1 MKIISVIV
9 ILSLL
14 FISGCTA
21 SVNNETTTKSEA
33 ENTTVSN
40 DYNMVF
46 SDKIT
51 FYRISRDNFEMFLNE
66 PLHSFLKN
74 NCSNEATLNS
84 SGVYTRGS
92 ALFRV
97 NKEQF
102 EFLSNENN
110 LSNYL
115 SENGIF
121 GTIKNTAILDV
132 PKAPI
137 IIWIET
143 DTENIFVT
151 VDEKA
156 EEKLDEEYTLSLYSN
171 QEFCNKFKKRDGKL
185 VVLGKEINS
194 DFTPQ
199 IYNDYA
205 DVSFIEVINAL
216 NVKTEVKNN
225 LIYIHTKNDVYILNE
240 EECLLYKKSDRNKTN
255 LLHLISGDYYF
266 VYSSNGKLIVDSEV
280 LVSTLYGIGIKI
292 SGKVDSENNTVN
304 INLR

>member
-1 MKIISVIV
+1 
-9 ILSLL
+9 
-14 FISGCTA
+14 
-21 SVNNETTTKSEA
+21 
-33 ENTTVSN
+33 
-40 DYNMVF
+40 
-46 SDKIT
+46 
-51 FYRISRDNFEMFLNE
+51 
-66 PLHSFLKN
+66 
-74 NCSNEATLNS
+74 
-84 SGVYTRGS
+84 
-92 ALFRV
+92 
-97 NKEQF
+97 
-102 EFLSNENN
+102 
-110 LSNYL
+110 
-115 SENGIF
+115 
-121 GTIKNTAILDV
+121 
-132 PKAPI
+132 
-137 IIWIET
+137 
-143 DTENIFVT
+143 
-151 VDEKA
+151 
-156 EEKLDEEYTLSLYSN
+156 
-171 QEFCNKFKKRDGKL
+171 
-185 VVLGKEINS
+185 LGKEINS